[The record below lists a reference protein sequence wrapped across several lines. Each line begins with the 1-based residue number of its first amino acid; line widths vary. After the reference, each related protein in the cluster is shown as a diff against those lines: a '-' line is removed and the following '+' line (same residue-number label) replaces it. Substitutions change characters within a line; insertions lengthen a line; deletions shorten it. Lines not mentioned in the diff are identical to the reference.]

1 MVLDCLFT
9 GQMNEGMQNISAWLL
24 RYEALQS
31 LGAHDAIPAG
41 WHPAEVRRV
50 EAAAAEPP
58 VPTQE
63 RPPIEAADIAALRAR
78 FEALRVAHATCLSR
92 TATVIARSRA
102 LRTTGRA
109 EQGREAA

>member
-1 MVLDCLFT
+1 M
-9 GQMNEGMQNISAWLL
+9 
-24 RYEALQS
+24 
-31 LGAHDAIPAG
+31 
-41 WHPAEVRRV
+41 RRV